1 MTHRKLAALLIA
13 LLLSCAT
20 LFAQGEGPQVNAS
33 KDDWEEINFE
43 TNSAKISDGFPT
55 LLRMAELLKGNPG
68 WRLKVEGHADS
79 LGSHPFNDKLA
90 MNRAKA
96 VKAFLE
102 KYGANP
108 NQTTAS
114 AQGKRAPKVGNETKE
129 GRFVNR
135 RVQMTLTD
143 DKGNVVK
150 ANAGAGDTVSAMEK
164 HAKKMEECCD
174 LILKRLDKLEE
185 ILAELRQL
193 KDDHRKI
200 LDELAALKR
209 GGAGAGAAGTTGATG
224 AAGAAGAGPS
234 QTQLTQMAESAA
246 KKAVDEMRSSSPKF
260 SLLGLNVGPDGSGD
274 VTMTGRARYFAPFGT
289 RSAVQAQGEYMYF
302 RDRREGQFDI
312 GLVNRWKDIQLGSFA
327 SFKNVWMKGMDNTGT
342 LGQAS
347 FTADY
352 LFGQGKI
359 GLFGVK
365 TFLNDAVIKTV
376 AQRNLVTETYL
387 HAVDQLGASGTVALG
402 RSEKSPWVEG
412 NIGWLKS
419 AGGNKKAGGTAR
431 LVFPVNS
438 YFAVSAEGGVNETL
452 IGSSNNGRAVFGI
465 LFGNY
470 MHPKEF
476 AAADHPVPV
485 DIPRVRYEM
494 LTRTRRTGNDPPVP
508 VVKDLLGVK
517 AGTIQLDASDSY
529 DPDGDPITFQWSQVA
544 GPAVTLSGANTA
556 RPSFSANEGQ
566 MYGFRVL
573 VADDKNA
580 QAIAR
585 VTVTTQE
592 APRVR
597 ILRWTANPTLIQRGE
612 SSALNYLVENA
623 TSVSIT
629 DVTQSLNPQSG
640 VVNVS
645 PTQTRSYTLTARNAT
660 SEETAVVVVAVE
672 RVQARFVSC
681 SASPATILPGE
692 AATINWNSEN
702 ARSVEVVGV
711 GTYAPVGSAVVTP
724 SQSTTYT
731 LIARGDGGEA
741 TCTASVN
748 VQTGNA
754 PIITSFKAEPMEI
767 VEGDK
772 STLSW
777 AVQGA
782 DTIEITG
789 ISSPAPTGSGDVM
802 PATTTTYTLT
812 AINKFGRS
820 VANATVNVIPR
831 VKVIS
836 FTANPN
842 LIKTPGAP
850 VTFAWTTENAVEVF
864 ITEGIGTRQ
873 PNGSLTNAGPIKST
887 TYLLT
892 AVGRGRNNTAQA
904 MVAVTVETGTT
915 PPNRPPTAFVPI
927 SSFLTPLRQVVLN
940 GSGSFDPDG
949 DPLTYEWRS
958 LDGKATVLSPNTP
971 ITQAIL
977 EDSNHRDF
985 EFELK
990 VTDSKGLSGTTM
1002 VRVTLV
1008 TVGGSNR

>member
-1 MTHRKLAALLIA
+1 MIHRKLAALLIA
-13 LLLSCAT
+13 LLLACGA

-55 LLRMAELLKGNPG
+55 LLRMAELLKNNPG
-68 WRLKVEGHADS
+68 WKLKVEGHADS

-114 AQGKRAPKVGNETKE
+114 AQGKRAPKVNNDTKE

-150 ANAGAGDTVSAMEK
+150 ANAGAGDTVSAFEK
-164 HAKKMEECCD
+164 HAKQAEECCN

-209 GGAGAGAAGTTGATG
+209 GGGVGVGAGPAGAPGGAGAGVA
-224 AAGAAGAGPS
+224 PS
-234 QTQLTQMAESAA
+234 SSQLTQMAESAA
-246 KKAVDEMRSSSPKF
+246 KKAVEDMKASSPKF

-274 VTMTGRARYFAPFGT
+274 VTMTGRARYFAPFGKN
-289 RSAVQAQGEYMYF
+289 SAVQAQGEYMYY
-302 RDRREGQFDI
+302 RDRREGQFDA
-312 GLVNRWKDIQLGSFA
+312 GLVNRWKDIQLGAFA

-347 FTADY
+347 FTGDY
-352 LFGQGKI
+352 LFGQGKV
-359 GLFGVK
+359 GVFGVK

-387 HAVDQLGASGTVALG
+387 HAVDQLGVSGTVALG
-402 RSEKSPWVEG
+402 KSNKSPWLEG

-419 AGGNKKAGGTAR
+419 AGGNKKTGGTAR
-431 LVFPVNS
+431 LVFPVNN
-438 YFAVSAEGGVNETL
+438 YFALSAEGGVNETL
-452 IGSSNNGRAVFGI
+452 IGSDNNGRAVFGI

-470 MHPKEF
+470 IHPKEF
-476 AAADHPVPV
+476 QAADHPVPV

-517 AGTIQLDASDSY
+517 AGTIQLDGSDSY
-529 DPDGDPITFQWSQVA
+529 DPDGDPITFTWSQVA
-544 GPAVTLSGANTA
+544 GPAVTLTGANTA
-556 RPSFSANEGQ
+556 RPSFTATEGQ

-597 ILRWTANPTLIQRGE
+597 ILRWTATPQMIQTGQ
-612 SSALNYLVENA
+612 SSSLNYLVENA
-623 TSVSIT
+623 TSVTISGVSQT
-629 DVTQSLNPQSG
+629 LNPQSG
-640 VVNVS
+640 VVSVS
-645 PTQTRSYTLTARNAT
+645 PTQTTSYTLTARNGI
-660 SEETAVVVVAVE
+660 SEETAVVVVAVGGS
-672 RVQARFVSC
+672 QARFLSC

-692 AATINWNSEN
+692 AATISWSSEN
-702 ARSVEVVGV
+702 ARSVEVVSV
-711 GTYAPVGSAVVTP
+711 GTFAPVGSTVVTP
-724 SQSTTYT
+724 AQTTTYT

-741 TCTASVN
+741 TCTSTVN
-748 VQTGNA
+748 VQTGNR
-754 PIITSFKAEPMEI
+754 PIITSFKAEPTEI

-789 ISSPAPTGSGDVM
+789 VASPAASGSGDVM
-802 PATTTTYTLT
+802 PTTTTIYTLT
-812 AINKFGRS
+812 ATNKFGAS
-820 VANATVNVIPR
+820 TATATVNVIPR

-836 FTANPN
+836 FTANPSTIN
-842 LIKTPGAP
+842 KPGTP
-850 VTFAWTTENAVEVF
+850 VTYSWTTENAVEVF
-864 ITEGIGTRQ
+864 ITEGIGTRS
-873 PNGSLTNAGPIKST
+873 PNGSLTNAGPLKTT

-892 AVGRGRNNTAQA
+892 AIGRGRNNTAQA
-904 MVAVTVETGTT
+904 MVAVTVDTGGNNT
-915 PPNRPPTAFVPI
+915 NNPPTAFVPI
-927 SSFLTPLRQVVLN
+927 SSFLTPLRQVTLS
-940 GSGSFDPDG
+940 GAGSFDPDG
-949 DPLTYEWRS
+949 DAITYEWRS
-958 LDGKATVLSPNTP
+958 LDGKATVLSPNTA

-977 EDSNHRDF
+977 EDTNSLYF

-990 VTDSKGLSGTTM
+990 VTDSKGATGTAL

-1008 TVGGSNR
+1008 QVGGSNR

>member
-1 MTHRKLAALLIA
+1 MKHRILAALFIA
-13 LLLSCAT
+13 LLLTCGA
-20 LFAQGEGPQVNAS
+20 LYAQGEGPQVHAN

-68 WRLKVEGHADS
+68 WRLKVEGHTDS

-96 VKAFLE
+96 VKSFLE

-108 NQTTAS
+108 NQTTAA
-114 AQGKRAPKVGNETKE
+114 AQGKRAPKVANDTKE

-150 ANAGAGDTVSAMEK
+150 ANAGAGDTVAAMEK
-164 HAKKMEECCD
+164 HAKQSEECCN

-209 GGAGAGAAGTTGATG
+209 GGAGTG
-224 AAGAAGAGPS
+224 AAAAAAAAPAS
-234 QTQLTQMAESAA
+234 SPAVSPTQLTQMAESAA
-246 KKAVDEMRSSSPKF
+246 KKAVDEMKSGSPKF
-260 SLLGLNVGPDGSGD
+260 SLLGLNVGPDGSGNA
-274 VTMTGRARYFAPFGT
+274 TMTGRARYFAPFGT
-289 RSAVQAQGEYMYF
+289 RSAVQAQGEYMYY
-302 RDRREGQFDI
+302 RDRREGQFDL
-312 GLVNRWKDIQLGSFA
+312 GLVNRWKDVQLGGFA

-352 LFGQGKI
+352 LFGQGKV

-402 RSEKSPWVEG
+402 RSPKSPWVEG

-431 LVFPVNS
+431 FVFPVNP
-438 YFAVSAEGGVNETL
+438 YFALSAEGGVNETL
-452 IGSSNNGRAVFGI
+452 IGTENNGRAVFGI

-470 MHPKEF
+470 IHPKEF
-476 AAADHPVPV
+476 QAADHPVPV

-508 VVKDLLGVK
+508 VTKDLLGVK
-517 AGTIQLDASDSY
+517 AGSIQLDASDSY
-529 DPDGDPITFQWSQVA
+529 DPDGDPITFLWSQVA
-544 GPAVTLSGANTA
+544 GPAVTLTGANTS
-556 RPSFSANEGQ
+556 RPSFTATEGQ

-573 VADDKNA
+573 LADDKNS

-592 APRVR
+592 PARVR
-597 ILRWTANPTLIQRGE
+597 ILRWTANPSLIQPGE
-612 SSALNYLVENA
+612 SSSLNYLVENA
-623 TSVSIT
+623 TSVSISG
-629 DVTQSLNPQSG
+629 VTQSLSPQSG
-640 VVNVS
+640 VVSVS
-645 PTQTRSYTLTARNAT
+645 PKQTTSYTLTAKNAT
-660 SEETAVVVVAVE
+660 SEETAVVVVGVE
-672 RVQARFVSC
+672 RSQARFVSC

-692 AATINWNSEN
+692 AATLNWNSEN

-711 GTYAPVGSAVVTP
+711 GTFAPVGSTVVTP
-724 SQSTTYT
+724 QQSTTYT
-731 LIARGDGGEA
+731 LIARGDGGEG
-741 TCTASVN
+741 TCTATVA
-748 VQTGNA
+748 VQTGNR
-754 PIITSFKAEPMEI
+754 PIIASFKAEPMEI

-777 AVQGA
+777 SVQGA
-782 DTIEITG
+782 DKVEITG
-789 ISSPAPTGSGDVM
+789 ITSPAPSGSGDVM
-802 PATTTTYTLT
+802 PNTTTTYTLT
-812 AINKFGRS
+812 ATNKFGQS
-820 VANATVNVIPR
+820 IANTTVTVIPR

-836 FTANPN
+836 FTANPSTIN
-842 LIKTPGAP
+842 KPGTP
-850 VTFAWTTENAVEVF
+850 VTFAWTTENAAEVF
-864 ITEGIGTRQ
+864 ITEGIGSRS
-873 PNGSLTNAGPIKST
+873 PNGSLTNAGPMKTT
-887 TYLLT
+887 TYQLT
-892 AVGRGRNNTAQA
+892 AIGRGRNNTATA
-904 MVAVTVETGTT
+904 MVSVTVDTGG
-915 PPNRPPTAFVPI
+915 NNENKPPTAFVPI
-927 SSFLTPLRQVVLN
+927 SSFLTPLRQIVLN
-940 GSGSFDPDG
+940 GAGSFDPDG
-949 DPLTYEWRS
+949 DPITYEWRS
-958 LDGKATVLSPNTP
+958 IDGKATILSPNSAT
-971 ITQAIL
+971 TQAIL
-977 EDSNHRDF
+977 EDTNTF
-985 EFELK
+985 YFTFELK
-990 VTDSKGLSGTTM
+990 VTDSKGASSVTN

-1008 TVGGSNR
+1008 QVGGSNR